1 LNIPPPGGNGKAHDP
16 ITNPRLES
24 ERLLAD
30 DYRRRQKAEEAAKEA
45 YDQAYKAYLKGE
57 ALLPDPPRPRPET
70 VIATFFQDKY
80 DFVFRRGTAAY
91 SRRLS
96 REISA
101 EEARAAA
108 SDLIIRGLAEAAD
121 APRHPDGSL
130 KRNGLPG
137 FFRTWVPI
145 AWQNLLDGLP
155 DEQDA
160 SEIVPSA
167 QEQFRARVRA
177 GLLHLEAVSF
187 GHKAEGKGELDIQR
201 RSLIALCQAFAKPG
215 NWANV
220 RPHSNLLWTRKDSSG
235 GLEVALRSDLFA
247 QVPKCGELAKL
258 SQNAFGRLC
267 ELYAVGQSIR
277 AGGYRAVALT
287 REFIDELLA
296 EPANSNVRFDDSVD
310 DSGSP
315 EIRAGKNAKTSTE
328 TSTQGI
334 CHRGMVGPDQPSAPA
349 VFDEEDWRAS
359 LGPYG
364 EGY

>member
-1 LNIPPPGGNGKAHDP
+1 VADSIPQPSGNGKAHDP

-30 DYRRRQKAEEAAKEA
+30 DHRRRQKAEEAAKEA

-57 ALLPDPPRPRPET
+57 ATLPDPPRPRPES

-80 DFVFRRGTAAY
+80 DFVFRRATAAY

-101 EEARAAA
+101 EEARAAV

-145 AWQNLLDGLP
+145 AWQNLLDALP

-160 SEIVPSA
+160 AEIVPSA

-177 GLLHLEAVSF
+177 ALLHLEAVSF
-187 GHKAEGKGELDIQR
+187 GHRTGQPGDLDIQR
-201 RSLIALCQAFAKPG
+201 RSLISLCLAFAKPG
-215 NWANV
+215 HWASV
-220 RPHSNLLWTRKDSSG
+220 RPHSNLLWTRRNANS
-235 GLEVALRSDLFA
+235 GLEVAVRSDLFG
-247 QVPKCGELAKL
+247 QVPKCGELARL
-258 SQNAFGRLC
+258 SQNAFSRLA
-267 ELYAVGQSIR
+267 EIYGVGTSVR
-277 AGGYRAVALT
+277 AGGHRAVALT
-287 REFIDELLA
+287 PEFIGELMA
-296 EPANSNVRFDDSVD
+296 EPSNDRFDDSVD
-310 DSGSP
+310 KSVDDSGSL
-315 EIRAGKNAKTSTE
+315 EMRAGKNAKLSTE
-328 TSTQGI
+328 TSTKGI
-334 CHRGMVGPDQPSAPA
+334 CHRGKGEREPG
-349 VFDEEDWRAS
+349 EDDWHAS
-359 LGPYG
+359 PGPYA